1 MFRED
6 RNKGHPRDTSASLG
20 MTVPITEWTCDVS
33 RLTPIVYRAHHR
45 SIETQTASRLNPAIT
60 SPFSFVD
67 EQRALDDAV
76 AALASSSTVGV
87 DTEADSRHHYP
98 EKVCLLQLSDGE
110 RTYLVDTLAGLDYS
124 ALGALFLDPAVQ
136 KVLHGGDFDLRGLHR
151 DFGFTFAN
159 CYDTSIAARFAGI
172 ERVGLASLLEELLG
186 VRIPKDQRLRRADW
200 SRRPLDEDA
209 LTYAASD
216 VVHLAALRDTLD
228 ERLCA
233 LGRESWVEEE
243 CERLAEIRYVPP
255 DPETA
260 WLSVKGA
267 HVLDGK
273 GLAVLKPLYEFRE
286 AEALRLDRP
295 PGYVLPAQ
303 ALVYLA
309 AHPHAALGDV
319 PGMNATLIRRYGRGV
334 HAAIK
339 AGAASPPLQRP
350 RSPQPLFPR
359 MTKPEAAALT
369 RLKRWRADLGTQLA
383 VDPSILWPM
392 RSLER
397 LARMPGSLEA
407 ECSSAEVR
415 RWQRERF
422 AASLGRELEA

>member
-1 MFRED
+1 MGCVFRED

-20 MTVPITEWTCDVS
+20 MTVPITGWTCDVS
-33 RLTPIVYRAHHR
+33 RLTPVVYRAHHR

-76 AALASSSTVGV
+76 EALASSSTVGV

-98 EKVCLLQLSDGE
+98 EKVCLLQLSDGD

-151 DFGFTFAN
+151 DFGFTFTN

-172 ERVGLASLLEELLG
+172 ERVGLASLLEELLD

-243 CERLAEIRYVPP
+243 CERLAEIRYAPP

-273 GLAVLKPLYEFRE
+273 WTRG
-286 AEALRLDRP
+286 AEAAVR
-295 PGYVLPAQ
+295 
-303 ALVYLA
+303 
-309 AHPHAALGDV
+309 V
-319 PGMNATLIRRYGRGV
+319 PRG
-334 HAAIK
+334 
-339 AGAASPPLQRP
+339 
-350 RSPQPLFPR
+350 
-359 MTKPEAAALT
+359 
-369 RLKRWRADLGTQLA
+369 
-383 VDPSILWPM
+383 
-392 RSLER
+392 
-397 LARMPGSLEA
+397 
-407 ECSSAEVR
+407 
-415 RWQRERF
+415 
-422 AASLGRELEA
+422 

>member
-1 MFRED
+1 M
-6 RNKGHPRDTSASLG
+6 
-20 MTVPITEWTCDVS
+20 
-33 RLTPIVYRAHHR
+33 
-45 SIETQTASRLNPAIT
+45 
-60 SPFSFVD
+60 
-67 EQRALDDAV
+67 
-76 AALASSSTVGV
+76 
-87 DTEADSRHHYP
+87 
-98 EKVCLLQLSDGE
+98 QLSDGS
-110 RTYLVDTLAGLDYS
+110 RSYLVDTLAGLDYD
-124 ALGALFLDPAVQ
+124 ALGRLFLDASVQ

-172 ERVGLASLLEELLG
+172 ERFGLASLLEELLD

-200 SRRPLDEDA
+200 SRRPLEDEA
-209 LTYAASD
+209 LAYAVAD
-216 VVHLAALRDTLD
+216 VAHLPRLRDVLD

-233 LGRESWVEEE
+233 LGRESWAGEE
-243 CERLAEIRYVPP
+243 CERLTDVRYTPP
-255 DPETA
+255 DPDTA

-309 AHPHAALGDV
+309 AHPDAALERV
-319 PGMNATLIRRYGRGV
+319 PGLGPMLVRRYGRGIR
-334 HAAIK
+334 AAVR
-339 AGAASPPLQRP
+339 AGMASPPLQRP
-350 RSPQPLFPR
+350 RPPQPLFPR
-359 MTKPEAAALT
+359 MTKPETARLT
-369 RLKRWRADLGTQLA
+369 RLKRWRAGLGDQLE

-397 LARMPGSLEA
+397 LARAPGSVDA
-407 ECSSAEVR
+407 ECVSAEVR
-415 RWQRERF
+415 GWQRERF
-422 AASLGRELEA
+422 AESLRRELAT

>member
-1 MFRED
+1 M
-6 RNKGHPRDTSASLG
+6 
-20 MTVPITEWTCDVS
+20 
-33 RLTPIVYRAHHR
+33 
-45 SIETQTASRLNPAIT
+45 
-60 SPFSFVD
+60 
-67 EQRALDDAV
+67 
-76 AALASSSTVGV
+76 SSSTVGV

-110 RTYLVDTLAGLDYS
+110 RTYLVDPLAGLDYR
-124 ALGALFLDPAVQ
+124 ALGRLFLNSAVQ
-136 KVLHGGDFDLRGLHR
+136 KVLHGGDFDLRGLNR

-172 ERVGLASLLEELLG
+172 ERVGLASLLEELLD

-209 LTYAASD
+209 LVYAASD
-216 VVHLAALRDTLD
+216 VVHLPALRDTLD
-228 ERLCA
+228 GRLRA

-267 HVLDGK
+267 HVLDGR
-273 GLAVLKPLYEFRE
+273 GLAVLKPLYEYRE
-286 AEALRLDRP
+286 GEALRLDRP

-309 AHPHAALGDV
+309 AHPGAALEDV
-319 PGMNATLIRRYGRGV
+319 PGISPTLARRYGRGV
-334 HAAIK
+334 RAAVR

-350 RSPQPLFPR
+350 RPPQPLFPR
-359 MTKPEAAALT
+359 MSKAETARLSQ
-369 RLKRWRADLGTQLA
+369 LKRWRAGIGAELG

-397 LARMPGSLEA
+397 LARAPESLDA
-407 ECSSAEVR
+407 ECASAEVR
-415 RWQRERF
+415 AWQRERF
-422 AASLGRELEA
+422 VGSLRREMET

>member
-1 MFRED
+1 MQ
-6 RNKGHPRDTSASLG
+6 T
-20 MTVPITEWTCDVS
+20 
-33 RLTPIVYRAHHR
+33 AHHR
-45 SIETQTASRLNPAIT
+45 NIETQVESRPNPVPA
-60 SPFSFVD
+60 PPYSFVD
-67 EQRALDDAV
+67 EQRALDDVV
-76 AALASSSTVGV
+76 AALASSSLVAI

-98 EKVCLLQLSDGE
+98 EKVCLLQLSDGA
-110 RTYLVDTLAGLDYS
+110 RSYLVDTLAGLDYR
-124 ALGALFLDPAVQ
+124 ALGQLFLDASVQ

-151 DFGFTFAN
+151 DFAFTLAN

-172 ERVGLASLLEELLG
+172 ERIGLASLLEELLD

-200 SRRPLDEDA
+200 SRRPLERDA
-209 LTYAASD
+209 LAYAASD
-216 VVHLAALRDTLD
+216 VAHLPALRNVLD
-228 ERLCA
+228 ERVRA
-233 LGRESWVEEE
+233 LGRESWVKEE
-243 CERLAEIRYVPP
+243 CERLAEVRHTPP

-309 AHPHAALGDV
+309 AHPGAAIEGV
-319 PGMNATLIRRYGRGV
+319 PGMSPTLVRRYGRGV
-334 HAAIK
+334 RAAVK
-339 AGAASPPLQRP
+339 SGVASPPLQRP
-350 RSPQPLFPR
+350 RPAQPLSPR
-359 MTKPEAAALT
+359 MTKLEAARLT
-369 RLKRWRADLGTQLA
+369 RLKRWRSDLGAELE

-397 LARMPGSLEA
+397 VARAPESLDS
-407 ECSSAEVR
+407 ECASAEVR
-415 RWQRERF
+415 AWQRERF
-422 AASLGRELEA
+422 ADALRRELDR

>member
-1 MFRED
+1 MRSD
-6 RNKGHPRDTSASLG
+6 DTHTG
-20 MTVPITEWTCDVS
+20 RTCDVS
-33 RLTPIVYRAHHR
+33 RLTRIVGTAHHR
-45 SIETQTASRLNPAIT
+45 SIETQVASCPIPAIA
-60 SPFSFVD
+60 PPYSFVD
-67 EQRALDDAV
+67 EQRALDAAV
-76 AALASSSTVGV
+76 EALGSSPVVAV

-98 EKVCLLQLSDGE
+98 EKVCLIQLSDGE
-110 RTYLVDTLAGLDYS
+110 QTHLVDPLARLGYG
-124 ALGALFLDPAVQ
+124 ALGELFLDPAVQ
-136 KVLHGGDFDLRGLHR
+136 KVLHGADFDLRGLHR

-172 ERVGLASLLEELLG
+172 ERVGLASLLEELLE

-200 SRRPLDEDA
+200 SRRPLDEAA
-209 LTYAASD
+209 LVYAASD
-216 VVHLAALRDTLD
+216 AAHLPALRDVLD
-228 ERLCA
+228 ERLRA
-233 LGRESWVEEE
+233 LGRESWVGEE
-243 CERLAEIRYVPP
+243 CERLTEIRYVPP

-309 AHPHAALGDV
+309 AHPGAALEDV
-319 PGMNATLIRRYGRGV
+319 PGMSPTLARRYGRGV
-334 HAAIK
+334 RAAVK
-339 AGAASPPLQRP
+339 AGMGSPPLQRP

-359 MTKPEAAALT
+359 MSKTETARLS
-369 RLKRWRADLGTQLA
+369 RLKRWRAGLGGQLE

-397 LARMPGSLEA
+397 LARAPESLDA
-407 ECSSAEVR
+407 ECASADVR
-415 RWQRERF
+415 AWQRERF
-422 AASLGRELEA
+422 AASLRQELAT